1 MQITDLWFLEEKKC
15 TEFLSKN
22 AAELNW
28 HLRKYFTQKMLKS
41 KSAHWWH
48 NKRMA
53 FASKKQFQLLESPF
67 SLFSKSKKILL
78 SSSSTQS
85 ASQQWQL

>member
-15 TEFLSKN
+15 TKFLSKN
-22 AAELNW
+22 AADLNW

-53 FASKKQFQLLESPF
+53 FASKKTIPTSRKPLFTFQQI
-67 SLFSKSKKILL
+67 KKD
-78 SSSSTQS
+78 S
-85 ASQQWQL
+85 A